1 MPFYENVFISR
12 QDLAPQQAEALAT
25 TFTEV
30 VTGQGGSVT
39 KTEYWGLRNLSYP
52 IKKNRKGHYTLLNLD
67 APAAAIAELERQMRL
82 HEDVLRFLTVRVETL
97 EEGPSAMLQR
107 REERAE
113 RERGDRGDRGGDRD
127 RMDRGDRPPMGGG
140 MRAAG

>member
-1 MPFYENVFISR
+1 VPFYENVFISR

-30 VTGQGGSVT
+30 VTAQGGTVA
-39 KTEYWGLRNLSYP
+39 KTEYWGLRNLTYS
-52 IKKNRKGHYTLLNLD
+52 IKKNRKGHFTLLNLD

-82 HEDVLRFLTVRVETL
+82 HEDVLRFLTVRVDAL

-113 RERGDRGDRGGDRD
+113 RERGERD
-127 RMDRGDRPPMGGG
+127 RMDRPDRGPMGGG
-140 MRAAG
+140 LRAAG

>member
-1 MPFYENVFISR
+1 MPFYENVFIAR

-25 TFTEV
+25 TFSEV
-30 VTGQGGSVT
+30 ITAEGGKVA
-39 KTEYWGLRNLSYP
+39 KTEYWGLRNLSFA

-67 APAAAIAELERQMRL
+67 APAAAVAELERQMRI
-82 HEDVLRFLTVRVETL
+82 HEDVLRYLTVQVEEL

-113 RERGDRGDRGGDRD
+113 RERGDRGGGFRPAGRRDDRGPDA
-127 RMDRGDRPPMGGG
+127 MGGE
-140 MRAAG
+140 R